1 MKESTPG
8 KMLLVTSDSIT
19 FLRRVAQIDGVYV
32 IPGTLSHM
40 DCSKHGDAPAN
51 TADGYLK
58 SFLDFYMISKARKV
72 YRVGTPLMYH
82 SEFPLYAAKINDR
95 PFESVTI

>member
-1 MKESTPG
+1 
-8 KMLLVTSDSIT
+8 
-19 FLRRVAQIDGVYV
+19 
-32 IPGTLSHM
+32 
-40 DCSKHGDAPAN
+40 
-51 TADGYLK
+51 
-58 SFLDFYMISKARKV
+58 MISKARKV